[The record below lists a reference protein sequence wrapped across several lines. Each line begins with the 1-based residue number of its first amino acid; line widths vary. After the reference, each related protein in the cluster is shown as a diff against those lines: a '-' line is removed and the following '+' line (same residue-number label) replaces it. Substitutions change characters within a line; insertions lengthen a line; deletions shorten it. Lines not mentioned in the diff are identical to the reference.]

1 MSLKNWDNRTWLSS
15 KKYILSF
22 NKFLTKFSNLNSN
35 SKILDIGCGRGK
47 IVGSLSSKLKLNSKP
62 IGIDIVNHKDKD
74 KRINFKNI
82 GALPFLSKNKI
93 KFDLVLIKQTIHL
106 LKFNQ
111 IKILLS
117 QLKKNLNPNGK
128 IFILTLNPNKNEI
141 PNFKLMKN
149 KLSKSLAKDKRIL
162 RHILELYP
170 KSILKKFSFK
180 VKISKRKYNDMIL
193 NRYISILINLSKKQ
207 IFQGIKE
214 INLKYQKNINF
225 NDKLIC
231 IIIKNN

>member
-1 MSLKNWDNRTWLSS
+1 M
-15 KKYILSF
+15 
-22 NKFLTKFSNLNSN
+22 
-35 SKILDIGCGRGK
+35 
-47 IVGSLSSKLKLNSKP
+47 
-62 IGIDIVNHKDKD
+62 
-74 KRINFKNI
+74 
-82 GALPFLSKNKI
+82 
-93 KFDLVLIKQTIHL
+93 IKQTIHL

-149 KLSKSLAKDKRIL
+149 KLLKSLAKDKKIL

-214 INLKYQKNINF
+214 INLKYRKNIDF